1 MGKRRK
7 GLSHSPLE
15 LWDLSLL
22 CWGRHRSRNHCRHP
36 AGGRPDV
43 RRAILTDLYGLVA
56 AYADALIRSDLYCLI
71 PTALID
77 CESPICT
84 VCAPPMVIE
93 RAAPTVIVSAAPT
106 VSIRAAPTLTVS
118 VMPMVC
124 FRQADGDGLVVSYD
138 LGAIAADLR
147 CIVVL
152 LVLSRL

>member
-1 MGKRRK
+1 
-7 GLSHSPLE
+7 
-15 LWDLSLL
+15 
-22 CWGRHRSRNHCRHP
+22 
-36 AGGRPDV
+36 
-43 RRAILTDLYGLVA
+43 
-56 AYADALIRSDLYCLI
+56 
-71 PTALID
+71 
-77 CESPICT
+77 
-84 VCAPPMVIE
+84 MVIE